1 MPPSSTQLK
10 IAHDIGQAVFEWE
23 RLTEEHS
30 AVLRQHPNELAV
42 AYEELERVAPS
53 NVLPPRDDWDRCIE
67 DLARALEPKAV
78 DIMGRLKAVSVL
90 YFLCRLSMMK
100 AGEDPVVLL
109 EMMRF
114 KTSLHNNFT
123 YEKVEMRL
131 PARADMHP
139 YLAKQLGIAPVE
151 TPSTPSSLDPLVMP
165 ADPFTAAS
173 VRHHI
178 RTPVT
183 AEEITR
189 FRRNPDPLLAGIFI
203 SAETEA
209 FQVASMVVVA
219 RGDGWDRLFYL
230 AFADEGPE
238 AVCYSSE
245 DLFNLLQTSASLT
258 S

>member
-1 MPPSSTQLK
+1 MAPSSTQLK

-42 AYEELERVAPS
+42 AYEELERVTPS

-78 DIMGRLKAVSVL
+78 DIMGRLKAVSAL

-100 AGEDPVVLL
+100 AGEDPIVLL

-114 KTSLHNNFT
+114 KTSLHKNFT
-123 YEKVEMRL
+123 YEKIEMRL

-139 YLAKQLGIAPVE
+139 YLAKQLGMAPVE
-151 TPSTPSSLDPLVMP
+151 TPSTPMTAPSSLYPLVMP

-173 VRHHI
+173 VHHHI

-189 FRRNPDPLLAGIFI
+189 FRRNPDPLLHISRDRDQEAGKLC
-203 SAETEA
+203 
-209 FQVASMVVVA
+209 
-219 RGDGWDRLFYL
+219 R
-230 AFADEGPE
+230 EGATRVRVE
-238 AVCYSSE
+238 K
-245 DLFNLLQTSASLT
+245 QQG
-258 S
+258 